1 LGWAFV
7 RTNADMQFVD
17 RGLMELGGHL
27 DSEYFCEVHLH
38 LSFFDEFAAIGLGQ
52 APLHGSTDLVVGV
65 SQAEES

>member
-1 LGWAFV
+1 
-7 RTNADMQFVD
+7 
-17 RGLMELGGHL
+17 MELGGHL